1 MKKTFPLE
9 SPGHA
14 PVRVIESIKND
25 IRKYLKRERRKPLP
39 EGVDFWDFDCRIG
52 ADSESAVTAHVK
64 EIGGAIEGVATAG
77 AKAVYVEILAKPG
90 HRSPRADGQSGEGK
104 PEAEAEADDDFHG

>member
-1 MKKTFPLE
+1 MKKTFSLE

-14 PVRVIESIKND
+14 PARVVESIKND

-39 EGVDFWDFDCRIG
+39 EGVHFWDFDCRIG
-52 ADSESAVTAHVK
+52 PDSDAAVTAHVK

-77 AKAVYVEILAKPG
+77 AKAVYVEILAKAA
-90 HRSPRADGQSGEGK
+90 HRSPRADGQSGEAG
-104 PEAEAEADDDFHG
+104 EAEPEADDDFHG

>member
-1 MKKTFPLE
+1 MKKTFSLE

-14 PVRVIESIKND
+14 PARVIESIKND

-52 ADSESAVTAHVK
+52 PGSEAAVVVHVNG
-64 EIGGAIEGVATAG
+64 IGGAIEGVAAAG
-77 AKAVYVEILAKPG
+77 SAVVYVEILAKAG
-90 HRSPRADGQSGEGK
+90 HRSPRAGGQSGAV
-104 PEAEAEADDDFHG
+104 EAEAEAEDEFHG